1 MRKPSHHSVPV
12 HSILFDRG
20 EWYRCDNN
28 SLFLSFQLNSS
39 WKAVYKPGSL
49 GRGSDGSSLRKV
61 IGCRSYRKSNNRGQ
75 LSEEVKI
82 TSGVPQGSVL
92 CTLLFLVYVN
102 DIWRIIGM
110 SIRLLSVDWINYRKF
125 TNKNYIGKIQKT
137 WINLGNG
144 RWRMGWKKIPVKVRQ
159 YYLRTL
165 GLKFQ
170 CVTILVTKTLGYN
183 ITN

>member
-102 DIWRIIGM
+102 VIWRIIG
-110 SIRLLSVDWINYRKF
+110 LSMRILSDDWINYRKF
-125 TNKNYIGKIQKT
+125 KNKNYIGKIQKT
-137 WINLGNG
+137 WIYLGNG
-144 RWRMGWKKIPVKVRQ
+144 PWRVGWKKNPGKSKAILLTNARVKNPTC
-159 YYLRTL
+159 YNL
-165 GLKFQ
+165 GDKNSR
-170 CVTILVTKTLGYN
+170 V
-183 ITN
+183 